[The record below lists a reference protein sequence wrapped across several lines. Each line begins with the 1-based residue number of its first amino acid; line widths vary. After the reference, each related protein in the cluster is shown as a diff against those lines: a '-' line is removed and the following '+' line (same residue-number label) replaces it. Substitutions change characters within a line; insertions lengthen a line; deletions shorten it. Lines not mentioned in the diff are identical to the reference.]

1 MVSAVTI
8 TKAERNQRIEGLLAG
23 LVAQRGVTTAAITD
37 ADGFVTHLRRDFDV
51 DADALGA
58 AVQIV
63 FNAASRAS
71 EQVKQSNVKLIL
83 AENRDGVML
92 FAPLARGFVLVVVA
106 DGSAMLGAVRYEI
119 KETVPELD
127 ALFGG

>member
-1 MVSAVTI
+1 MVSAVAI

-37 ADGFVTHLRRDFDV
+37 ADGFVTHIRRDFDV